1 MTWEETPK
9 DLEAYQAALDAQ
21 AASGVDSRIAE
32 GRARSKAVRTWRA
45 ANPEEAAKLEKAP
58 KAPAAAAAGGNGAE
72 GAPAAVPAA
81 APAAVGAVMATAAAV
96 TTPVR
101 EAPLPTG

>member
-21 AASGVDSRIAE
+21 ATAGVDSRIAE

-45 ANPEEAAKLEKAP
+45 A
-58 KAPAAAAAGGNGAE
+58 
-72 GAPAAVPAA
+72 
-81 APAAVGAVMATAAAV
+81 VGSPPPSSRWGTWAW
-96 TTPVR
+96 R
-101 EAPLPTG
+101 SRSTG

>member
-32 GRARSKAVRTWRA
+32 GRARSKAVRTWRT

-58 KAPAAAAAGGNGAE
+58 KAPAAAAAGGNGAQAQSFRSFTKRR
-72 GAPAAVPAA
+72 GRR
-81 APAAVGAVMATAAAV
+81 TA
-96 TTPVR
+96 
-101 EAPLPTG
+101 LPRQQRIACRPRGS

>member
-58 KAPAAAAAGGNGAE
+58 KAPAAAAAGGNGGE
-72 GAPAAVPAA
+72 GAPAAVLCRCCRFRGRRARDGHRRSRDHAGP
-81 APAAVGAVMATAAAV
+81 
-96 TTPVR
+96 
-101 EAPLPTG
+101 

>member
-58 KAPAAAAAGGNGAE
+58 GSPQLPRRA
-72 GAPAAVPAA
+72 
-81 APAAVGAVMATAAAV
+81 ATAGRAL
-96 TTPVR
+96 PR
-101 EAPLPTG
+101 RPLPLLPLPWAPCP